1 MASIRPDM
9 LNQCQ
14 MQLFR
19 KRPRMAS
26 IRPDMMKKCQM
37 QLFLKTAS
45 NSLERPQ
52 TTSEVRLRLKWPQV
66 GPWNVK
72 KWSFYK
78 MGKITILASD
88 GLGGRIWGH
97 PIPLNRGLWATFDFS
112 HDLEKCFLLWFFGTP
127 SLTYQLTA
135 SEAAEADLIWPK
147 TSAPTRSCYLAS
159 FSLLALTVWPCIS
172 DIQKYRQKGGF
183 QIYV

>member
-9 LNQCQ
+9 MNKCQ

-45 NSLERPQ
+45 KGLERPRR
-52 TTSEVRLRLKWPQV
+52 SDWGRRLKWPQV
-66 GPWNVK
+66 GPWNIK
-72 KWSFYK
+72 KWPFFK

-135 SEAAEADLIWPK
+135 SEAAEADLIWPM
-147 TSAPTRSCYLAS
+147 SPAPMGRGHMQS
-159 FSLLALTVWPCIS
+159 FNLLGQTVSESIGNK
-172 DIQKYRQKGGF
+172 QQYRIRGT
-183 QIYV
+183 QIYM

>member
-9 LNQCQ
+9 MNKCH

-45 NSLERPQ
+45 KGLERPRR
-52 TTSEVRLRLKWPQV
+52 SDWGRRLKWPQV

-72 KWSFYK
+72 KRPFFK

-147 TSAPTRSCYLAS
+147 TSAPTRSCYMAS
-159 FSLLALTVWPCIS
+159 FSLLALTVWLFTGN
-172 DIQKYRQKGGF
+172 IQKYRQKGGF